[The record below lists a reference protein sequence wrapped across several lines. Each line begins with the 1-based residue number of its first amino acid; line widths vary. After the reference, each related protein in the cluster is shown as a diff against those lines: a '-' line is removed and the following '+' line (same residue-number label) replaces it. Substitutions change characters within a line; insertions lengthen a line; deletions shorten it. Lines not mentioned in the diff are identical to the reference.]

1 MKEVNSIF
9 DVIGPIMIGPS
20 SSHTAGAARLGRIA
34 RYAAQKDI
42 EKVVVYLHGSFA
54 ETGEGHGTKKAIAAG
69 LLGMEPYDDR
79 LKNSLEIMK
88 EKNIHIEFGKKNLK
102 TVHPNTTMISIETSK
117 GEIVKVR
124 GSSIGGGAVIVTNIN
139 GFEVEITGEY
149 YTIITKHI
157 DAKGVIRDVAN
168 ILAEESVNI
177 ANMKVIRSHSKKEA
191 SMIIETDE
199 TVEIQV
205 IDKIKKMEK
214 MLDLIYILPIKEDE
228 NV

>member
-88 EKNIHIEFGKKNLK
+88 EKNIHIEFSKKNLK

>member
-117 GEIVKVR
+117 GEIVKVT

>member
-9 DVIGPIMIGPS
+9 DVIGPVMIGPS

-42 EKVVVYLHGSFA
+42 KKVVVYLHGSFA

-79 LKNSLEIMK
+79 LKNALEIIK
-88 EKNIHIEFGKKNLK
+88 EKNIQIEFEKRNLK
-102 TVHPNTTMISIETSK
+102 TVHPNTAMIAIETSK
-117 GEIVKVR
+117 GEIVKVT
-124 GSSIGGGAVIVTNIN
+124 GSSVGGGAVIVTNIN

-168 ILAEESVNI
+168 ILAEENVNI
-177 ANMKVIRSHSKKEA
+177 ANMKVIRGYGKKEA

-199 TVEIQV
+199 TVEVKV
-205 IDKIKKMEK
+205 INKIKKMGK

>member
-9 DVIGPIMIGPS
+9 DVIGPVMIGPS

-42 EKVVVYLHGSFA
+42 KKVVVYLHGSFA

-79 LKNSLEIMK
+79 LKNALEIIK
-88 EKNIHIEFGKKNLK
+88 EKNIQIEFEKRNLK
-102 TVHPNTTMISIETSK
+102 TVHPNTAMIAIETSK
-117 GEIVKVR
+117 GEIVKVT
-124 GSSIGGGAVIVTNIN
+124 GSSVGGGAVIVTNIN

-168 ILAEESVNI
+168 ILAEENVNI
-177 ANMKVIRSHSKKEA
+177 ANMKVIRGYGKKEA

-199 TVEIQV
+199 TLEVKV
-205 IDKIKKMEK
+205 INKIKKMGK

>member
-42 EKVVVYLHGSFA
+42 KKVVVYLHGSFA

-79 LKNSLEIMK
+79 LKNALEIIK
-88 EKNIHIEFGKKNLK
+88 EKNIQIEFEKRNLK
-102 TVHPNTTMISIETSK
+102 TVHPNTAMIAIETSK
-117 GEIVKVR
+117 GEIVKVT
-124 GSSIGGGAVIVTNIN
+124 GSSVGGGAVIVTNIN

-168 ILAEESVNI
+168 ILAEENVNI
-177 ANMKVIRSHSKKEA
+177 ANMKVIRGYGKKEA

-199 TVEIQV
+199 TLEVKV
-205 IDKIKKMEK
+205 INKIKKMGK

>member
-42 EKVVVYLHGSFA
+42 KKVVVYLHGSFA

-79 LKNSLEIMK
+79 LKNALEIIK
-88 EKNIHIEFGKKNLK
+88 EKNIQIEFEKRNLK
-102 TVHPNTTMISIETSK
+102 TVHPNTAMIAIETSK
-117 GEIVKVR
+117 GEIVKVT
-124 GSSIGGGAVIVTNIN
+124 GSSVGGGAVIVTNIN

-168 ILAEESVNI
+168 ILAEENVNI
-177 ANMKVIRSHSKKEA
+177 ANMKVIRGYGKKEA

-199 TVEIQV
+199 TVEVKV
-205 IDKIKKMEK
+205 INKIKKMGK

>member
-20 SSHTAGAARLGRIA
+20 SSHTAGAARLGKIA

-42 EKVVVYLHGSFA
+42 ASIKVYLHGSFA
-54 ETGEGHGTKKAIAAG
+54 ETGDGHGTKKAIAAG
-69 LLGMEPYDDR
+69 LLGMEPYDER
-79 LKNSLEIMK
+79 LRNSLQIMN
-88 EKNIHIEFGKKNLK
+88 EKNIEIDFENKDLE
-102 TVHPNTTMISIETSK
+102 VSHPNTAMIVIKRST
-117 GEIVKVR
+117 GEIDRVT
-124 GSSIGGGAVIVTNIN
+124 GSSLGGGSVLVTNIN
-139 GFEVEITGEY
+139 GFEVEITGDY

-157 DAKGVIRDVAN
+157 DAKGLIRDVTN

-177 ANMKVIRSHSKKEA
+177 ANMKVIRGYGKKEA

-199 TVEIQV
+199 TVEVEV

-214 MLDLIYILPIKEDE
+214 MIDVIYILPIKENED
-228 NV
+228 V

>member
-1 MKEVNSIF
+1 
-9 DVIGPIMIGPS
+9 MIGPS

-42 EKVVVYLHGSFA
+42 KKVVVYLHGSFA

-79 LKNSLEIMK
+79 LKNALEIIK
-88 EKNIHIEFGKKNLK
+88 EKNIQIEFEKRNLK
-102 TVHPNTTMISIETSK
+102 TVHPNTAMIAIETSK
-117 GEIVKVR
+117 GEIVKVT
-124 GSSIGGGAVIVTNIN
+124 GSSVGGGAVIVTNIN

-168 ILAEESVNI
+168 ILAEENVNI
-177 ANMKVIRSHSKKEA
+177 ANMKVIRGYGKKEA

-199 TVEIQV
+199 TVEVKV
-205 IDKIKKMEK
+205 INKIKKMGK